1 MGGVGGRT
9 AIDAAGRSTE
19 RPARRGGSRDG
30 GSPHGGGL
38 RRAEA
43 RAAWFFISPW
53 LIGFLVFTAVPMG
66 ASLYLSFTEYDVLR
80 PPKPVGLDNY
90 QQLLGDPRLRI
101 SLWNSFFYTTLF
113 VPLATVVALG
123 LALLLDKVQ
132 RAAGFFRTVFYLP
145 SLTPTVAVGALFLW
159 ILNPNIGLLNRALA
173 LFGIDGPAWTTDPT
187 WIKPGLV
194 LMSLWS
200 LGGTVVIY
208 YAALRGV
215 PTNLYEAA
223 RIEGANAWQEFRNV
237 TLPLISGAIF
247 FTLIVN
253 TIAALQIFDEVY
265 TMYFGQME
273 SGAASNAAL
282 FYVIYLF
289 RQAFEFLHMGYASA
303 MAWLLFV
310 IIMILTVI
318 QLRLSKRWVFYE
330 GR

>member
-1 MGGVGGRT
+1 MGGVGRAT
-9 AIDAAGRSTE
+9 SIDAAGRAPR
-19 RPARRGGSRDG
+19 RPAARRRGDG
-30 GSPHGGGL
+30 APRGGGL

-43 RAAWFFISPW
+43 RAAWLFIAPW
-53 LIGFLVFTAVPMG
+53 VIGFVVFTAGPMV

-90 QQLLGDPRLRI
+90 AQLLQDPRLRV
-101 SLWNSFFYTTLF
+101 SLWNSFFYTALF
-113 VPLATVVALG
+113 VPLATLVALC
-123 LALLLDKVQ
+123 LALLLDRVH

-159 ILNPNIGLLNRALA
+159 ILNPNVGLINRGLA
-173 LFGIDGPAWTTDPT
+173 LVGIDGPAWTTDPT

-215 PTNLYEAA
+215 PVTLYEAA
-223 RIEGANAWQEFRNV
+223 RIEGASAWQEFRHV

-265 TMYFGQME
+265 TMFFGQME

-310 IIMILTVI
+310 LIMLLTAI
-318 QLRLSKRWVFYE
+318 QLRLSRRWVYYE

>member
-1 MGGVGGRT
+1 MG
-9 AIDAAGRSTE
+9 AAVK
-19 RPARRGGSRDG
+19 PASRRGAHSGSHKERRG
-30 GSPHGGGL
+30 EPAPRGAL

-43 RAAWFFISPW
+43 RAGWLFISPW
-53 LIGFLVFTAVPMG
+53 LVGFLIFTAVPMI

-80 PPKPVGLDNY
+80 PPHAVGLSNY
-90 QQLLGDPRLRI
+90 QQLLVDPRIRI
-101 SLWNSFFYTTLF
+101 SLWNSFFYAVLF
-113 VPLATVVALG
+113 VPLATITALA
-123 LALLLDKVQ
+123 LALLLDKVS
-132 RAAGFFRTVFYLP
+132 RAAGLFRTIFYLP
-145 SLTPTVAVGALFLW
+145 SLTPTVAVGALWLW
-159 ILNPNIGLLNRALA
+159 ILNPDIGLLNRGLA
-173 LFGIDGPAWTTDPT
+173 LLGIHGPAWTTDPT

-215 PTNLYEAA
+215 PHNLYEAV
-223 RIEGANAWQEFRNV
+223 RIEGANAWQEFRHV

-247 FTLIVN
+247 FTLVVN
-253 TIAALQIFDEVY
+253 TIAALQIFDQVY

-310 IIMILTVI
+310 LIMILTVI
-318 QLRLSKRWVFYE
+318 QLRLSRRWVYYE